1 MSYTPKISVVTI
13 CYNAEKYI
21 EETILSVLQQDYSNI
36 EYIVIDGAS
45 KDATMEIVNKYAAQ
59 ISVIVSEKDS
69 GIYDAMNKGIARA
82 TGDFIIFMNAG
93 DRFYTSSTLGE
104 AVKKSN
110 KAAIFYGEA
119 MYTDDAGKELALMS
133 EIRNRKLPLQL
144 DWKSMQYGMIVS
156 HQAIFVSTKIIE
168 KYDVKYRYSS
178 DIDWLIKAFKKVTA
192 SQTQNTRLIIAAC
205 RMGGVSQQQHKKS
218 LKERYAILSHH
229 YGSVPNFFNH
239 LWIALKTFGKKRVK
253 Y

>member
-1 MSYTPKISVVTI
+1 
-13 CYNAEKYI
+13 
-21 EETILSVLQQDYSNI
+21 
-36 EYIVIDGAS
+36 
-45 KDATMEIVNKYAAQ
+45 
-59 ISVIVSEKDS
+59 
-69 GIYDAMNKGIARA
+69 
-82 TGDFIIFMNAG
+82 
-93 DRFYTSSTLGE
+93 
-104 AVKKSN
+104 
-110 KAAIFYGEA
+110 
-119 MYTDDAGKELALMS
+119 S
-133 EIRNRKLPLQL
+133 EIRNRKLPLHL

-192 SQTQNTRLIIAAC
+192 SQTQNTGLIIAAC

-239 LWIALKTFGKKRVK
+239 LWIALKTFGK
-253 Y
+253 